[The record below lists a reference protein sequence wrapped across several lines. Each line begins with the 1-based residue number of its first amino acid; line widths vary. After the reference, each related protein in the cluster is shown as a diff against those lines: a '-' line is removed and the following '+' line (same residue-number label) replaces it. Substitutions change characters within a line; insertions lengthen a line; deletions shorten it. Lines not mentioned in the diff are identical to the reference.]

1 MSVFKDSPSPAV
13 KVIFTA
19 PVYVT
24 EDEEKVRQAVSN
36 IVNYGKPKN
45 EEILPEIIETG
56 ATEKNSSCNIEER
69 EYNAEE
75 RGYNPEEPKHNPFIS
90 DANHNRHI
98 KKMIFA
104 EGNLTALTGLHYLIR
119 KEEIIDTAKSALL
132 DGMSDDGCET
142 SVLLNKQAAFMK
154 KLSFPA
160 DIEPLGSIEIEIQ
173 TETADALLRIID
185 WLTPPTKDGIPV
197 FELKMNEL

>member
-1 MSVFKDSPSPAV
+1 MSVFKDSLSPSV
-13 KVIFTA
+13 IVIFTA

-36 IVNYGKPKN
+36 ILNHGRPKN
-45 EEILPEIIETG
+45 EEILTEMLEVNV
-56 ATEKNSSCNIEER
+56 TEKNSDCNIE
-69 EYNAEE
+69 NEE
-75 RGYNPEEPKHNPFIS
+75 DNPLIS
-90 DANHNRHI
+90 SAIHNRHI
-98 KKMIFA
+98 KKIIFA
-104 EGNLTALTGLHYLIR
+104 EGNLTALTGFHYLIR
-119 KEEIIDTAKSALL
+119 KEEIIDTAKSALS
-132 DGMSDDGCET
+132 DGTSDDGCET

-197 FELKMNEL
+197 FELKMSEL